1 MNIKQL
7 RVEFISNFS
16 RIPNFIDT
24 TSSTDY
30 TTWQEMCFISD
41 ILLQLISDKVQSD
54 SKIETILAQYENE
67 LDMIMDINPE
77 KYVKVVILFIRNIEY
92 MLQRSIEEERYES
105 AENIRKFI
113 AEKNKN
119 IITI

>member
-77 KYVKVVILFIRNIEY
+77 KYVKVVIFFIRNIEY
-92 MLQRSIEEERYES
+92 MLDRSIEEERYES